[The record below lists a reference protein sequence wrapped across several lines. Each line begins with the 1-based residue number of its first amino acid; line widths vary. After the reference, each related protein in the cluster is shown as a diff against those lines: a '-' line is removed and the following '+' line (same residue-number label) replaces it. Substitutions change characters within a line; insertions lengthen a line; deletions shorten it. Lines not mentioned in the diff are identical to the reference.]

1 MDFFNKKEYS
11 SRDRNNIGFNSL
23 SVDLKH
29 LKIPIILGFIF
40 GGIATYIILVSYTNE
55 NLNYLYI
62 DGYFQALY
70 ARYISGAESIAYM
83 GETFI
88 VIDAITQWGDKLLIN
103 TLWILFLFVST
114 SYGSFDLIRYF
125 KNKFLSK
132 ASAEYL
138 DDKYIKGT
146 MIYTEEDFSKRQE
159 IKKVKGAPV
168 GNISKF
174 DDELECVHTM
184 IYGSTGAGKTNIINQ
199 LYKWQKLNRPNGRW
213 IYNDVKRSECR
224 KFYNPDTDLIFDFS
238 DARSLNFNVFS
249 LIKTQPDI
257 KAMISSIIP
266 RNAQEKDPVWTNTSH
281 DILEGIFYYC
291 LKHNKKTNLDVK
303 ELIKLSPSDLA
314 KKLKDVKNAEVA
326 YGHLISGSQA
336 DNFMSNFRSN
346 ASFFT
351 SLPDGLIGND
361 LDIEAWLENKENTQ
375 STIFILNDTK
385 NQELNSI
392 RISVFIDSIVKT
404 LLSMTQSKT
413 RRIYFF
419 IDEMG
424 SLKKMDSIVQASS
437 LGRSYGISLVM
448 GAQDQLKLENI
459 WGKELIASIVG
470 STTSKFILRAGDA
483 TTAEVCSKIIGDVKY
498 KVTSLN
504 SSSGA
509 DAGSIKEGSSYSS
522 NEKIENAIMPSE
534 IMAMEPNTYYYKNG
548 HHGWTFIKKVFTQ
561 EENEEYQRFDVRE
574 EYIAP
579 GFVSRADLDISN
591 LFNDEED
598 DSDDESNSVA
608 SGGGQEVEQNL
619 EVKIPSKTTDKKE
632 ILSDKEVVNSMEE
645 LNGFQGL

>member
-1 MDFFNKKEYS
+1 MDFFNKKEFA

-29 LKIPIILGFIF
+29 LKMPILLGLMC
-40 GGIATYIILVSYTNE
+40 GAIATYIILLTFAND

-62 DGYFQALY
+62 DGYFKALY
-70 ARYISGAESIAYM
+70 AKYISGAESFEYM
-83 GETFI
+83 GDTFI

-168 GNISKF
+168 GNIVKF
-174 DDELECVHTM
+174 DDELECVHAM
-184 IYGSTGAGKTNIINQ
+184 IYGSTGAGKTNVINQ
-199 LYKWQKLNRPNGRW
+199 LYKWQKENRPNGRW
-213 IYNDVKRSECR
+213 IYNDVKRSEVR
-224 KFYNPDTDLIFDFS
+224 KFYNSSTDLIFDFS

-291 LKHNKKTNLDVK
+291 LKHNKKTNLDIK
-303 ELIKLSPSDLA
+303 RLIKLSPSKLA
-314 KKLKDVKNAEVA
+314 EKLKDVKHAEVA
-326 YGHLISGSQA
+326 YGHLISGTQA

-351 SLPDGLIGND
+351 SLPDGLVGND
-361 LDIEAWLENKENTQ
+361 LDIEAWLKNKENTQ

-392 RISVFIDSIVKT
+392 RISVFIDSMVKT

-424 SLKKMDSIVQASS
+424 SLKKMDSIVQASA
-437 LGRSYGISLVM
+437 LGRSYGCSLIM
-448 GAQDQLKLENI
+448 GVQDQPKLEAI
-459 WGKELIASIVG
+459 WGKELTASLVS

-522 NEKIENAIMPSE
+522 TEKIENAIMPSE

-561 EENEEYQRFDVRE
+561 EENEEYQKFDIRG
-574 EYIAP
+574 EYIAE
-579 GFVSRADLDISN
+579 GFVPRADLDIAN
-591 LFNDEED
+591 LFNDDDEED
-598 DSDDESNSVA
+598 DLDDESNSVA
-608 SGGGQEVEQNL
+608 SGGGQELEQDL
-619 EVKIPSKTTDKKE
+619 KITSKTTDKKE